1 MTDLPMPSEV
11 RKAAAADAAVVS
23 TTPFSL
29 SPDAAAAGNA
39 GEPPSAKLIVR
50 LFVIPLFIVAAA
62 VGVMF
67 LIGLL
72 TGGAPTF
79 EESLKGLEEPGG
91 QRTGGLLIG
100 PGSKQRYMY
109 AQKLAEGMKEKMRA
123 GMAETDRTQLAN
135 RLLGVVD
142 KAQADEGEVKHFL
155 LLALGRVWQ
164 VDPRQGPMDSEAAV
178 ASRGQVVAKLLGYA
192 EAAPVSA
199 STEDDR
205 VQLKALQNR
214 VRNAAVL
221 GLAFMSGRPEARAAL
236 PSLVRILGDTS
247 DDLDVRM
254 SASAAIGQLATPQ
267 DTVALEAL
275 RTAKNRTDKKEEVE
289 LVWSGA
295 IALAQLN
302 QTDAE
307 GEVLK
312 LLSRA
317 ELDQVDYFDRETD
330 PKNPRFRKL
339 SEPEKERILINAMIG
354 GVRLQSPEVQAQI
367 RKVADADSSAR
378 VREAGR
384 LVLAGK
390 DAGLAA
396 AALKPPAN

>member
-1 MTDLPMPSEV
+1 MPSEV
-11 RKAAAADAAVVS
+11 RKAAAADAAVPS
-23 TTPFSL
+23 GSA
-29 SPDAAAAGNA
+29 SAAAPDAAASVVV
-39 GEPPSAKLIVR
+39 EPPSAKLIVR
-50 LFVIPLFIVAAA
+50 LFVIPLLIVAAA

-67 LIGLL
+67 LVGLL
-72 TGGAPTF
+72 TGGTPTF
-79 EESLKGLEEPGG
+79 EESFKGLEEQGG
-91 QRTGGLLIG
+91 QRTGGILIG

-109 AQKLAEGMKEKMRA
+109 AQRLAEGMKEKMRA
-123 GMAETDRTQLAN
+123 GMSEAERTQFSN

-178 ASRGQVVAKLLGYA
+178 ESRKQAVGKLLGYV
-192 EAAPVSA
+192 EPAPVSA
-199 STEDDR
+199 QTEDDR
-205 VQLKALQNR
+205 VRLKGLQNR
-214 VRNAAVL
+214 VRNAAAL

-236 PSLVRILGDTS
+236 PALIRVLGDTS

-254 SASAAIGQLATPQ
+254 SAAAAIGQLATPQ
-267 DTVALEAL
+267 DTAALDAL
-275 RTAKNRTDKKEEVE
+275 RTAKNDTDKKEEIE
-289 LVWSGA
+289 LVWSAA

-302 QTDAE
+302 QGDAE
-307 GEVLK
+307 GEVMK

-317 ELDQVDYFDRETD
+317 ELDQAEFFDRETD

-354 GVRLQSPEVQAQI
+354 GIRLQVPGVHAQI
-367 RKVADADSSAR
+367 RKVAESDTSGR

-390 DAGLAA
+390 EAGVAA
-396 AALKPPAN
+396 AALKPAAN